1 MRDIWALAA
10 LLVALGVIGVDG
22 AIPEGELRAWQA
34 LYDAT
39 GGSLWDECS
48 DKRDDPCSCNYY
60 VTCDGGHITHIY
72 LPRNGLTG
80 ESFGRTSSSP
90 GLASRSSS
98 SVEQEPSP
106 PSWAT
111 CRTSGSS
118 ISEPTTK

>member
-1 MRDIWALAA
+1 MGSGGKGWARTA
-10 LLVALGVIGVDG
+10 LLVALGVAAVAGVDG

-39 GGSLWDECS
+39 GGSGWTRCS
-48 DKRDDPCSCNYY
+48 DKRDDPCSCSYSGNYG
-60 VTCDGGHITHIY
+60 VTCDGGHITEIVMY
-72 LPRNGLTG
+72 SNGLTG

-98 SVEQEPSP
+98 SVEQVPSP

-111 CRTSGSS
+111 
-118 ISEPTTK
+118 